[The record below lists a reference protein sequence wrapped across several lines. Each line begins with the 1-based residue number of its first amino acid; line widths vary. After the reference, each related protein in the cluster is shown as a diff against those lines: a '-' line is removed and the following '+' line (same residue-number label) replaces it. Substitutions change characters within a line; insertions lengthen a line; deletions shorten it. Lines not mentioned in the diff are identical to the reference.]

1 MDHPIA
7 TAAARIAVLR
17 RLPPHELNARRARKH
32 ILTRLPHTTKPALPP
47 KTPQNPHPA
56 GLCPLTD
63 LQ

>member
-32 ILTRLPHTTKPALPP
+32 LLTRLPHPTQLP
-47 KTPQNPHPA
+47 KTLQNPRPQ
-56 GLCPLTD
+56 GL
-63 LQ
+63 

>member
-32 ILTRLPHTTKPALPP
+32 LLTRLPHPTRPTQPP
-47 KTPQNPHPA
+47 KTLQNPRPQ
-56 GLCPLTD
+56 GL
-63 LQ
+63 